1 MIRKRFLKYAVLIN
15 IIIIISSC
23 NRTIPWPESPLYDLS
38 KYKNDSSSISNIDSI
53 KKQLIGH
60 YAHYDVVSYEDT
72 TTRSP
77 MFTFII
83 SYGFTDFF
91 LDSLG
96 NIIQS
101 DKFVRASH
109 KINQKNITSFF
120 SDNAVQAIKPR
131 SQMVEISKKDGKW
144 HVFRP
149 PTPYLLGIEGDP
161 SKPLSRDR
169 EDPNL
174 TDPDADGNPGVTVE
188 INIAKIISGE
198 IYITRREI
206 YSNYLTINNDG
217 TLIGFIKD
225 DSEQFVLG
233 ASLSILD
240 QASNNI
246 QHPSVGMNP
255 IILVPIDAE
264 IDTLEELM
272 EIRDDI
278 FPKEPDFF

>member
-131 SQMVEISKKDGKW
+131 SQIVEISKKDGKC